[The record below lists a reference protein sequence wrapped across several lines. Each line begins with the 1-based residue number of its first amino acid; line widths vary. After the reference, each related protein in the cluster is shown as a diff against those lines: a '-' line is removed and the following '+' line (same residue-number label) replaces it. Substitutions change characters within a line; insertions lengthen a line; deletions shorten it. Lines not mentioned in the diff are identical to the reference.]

1 MDKKNDSVARF
12 LRLSERAVSLMQELA
27 PGIRAK
33 WDEIHDSL
41 GEKRDSIDFAGA
53 GLQIAETIFA
63 LRTQLSLAALTAEM
77 DPKRETRQLVLRSQ
91 ALLNHWL
98 EKLRQLFLLSGFE
111 AESDSL
117 QTRTTYFRRI
127 HGLAHPARTE
137 TPRAMPSM
145 SLLQSILSIDP
156 KVLLESQ
163 MGMLAMAGFPDRP
176 RTPQQERR
184 KKRRRRRSNPGALSG
199 SLRPARAD
207 DQEE

>member
-1 MDKKNDSVARF
+1 MDKKNNSVARF
-12 LRLSERAVSLMQELA
+12 LRLSERAVNLMKELA

-33 WDEIHDSL
+33 WDQIHDSL
-41 GEKRDSIDFAGA
+41 GEKRDSIDFAAA

-63 LRTQLSLAALTAEM
+63 LRTQLSLAALTNEM
-77 DPKRETRQLVLRSQ
+77 EPKPETRRLVLRSQ
-91 ALLNHWL
+91 AFLNHWL
-98 EKLRQLFLLSGFE
+98 EKLRQLFMLSGFE

-127 HGLAHPARTE
+127 RGLAHRPRVE

-145 SLLQSILSIDP
+145 SLLQAILPVDP

-184 KKRRRRRSNPGALSG
+184 KKRRRRRSNPGALSS
-199 SLRPARAD
+199 SLRPARAED
-207 DQEE
+207 IEE